1 MTLAPP
7 QQPIIIEIDDTSA
20 ESVQEHATNVSPTT
34 TKLPFLGSLAEKPPS
49 VENQAIL
56 DFLE

>member
-7 QQPIIIEIDDTSA
+7 QQPIITEVDDTSA
-20 ESVQEHATNVSPTT
+20 ESVQELATNVSPTT
-34 TKLPFLGSLAEKPPS
+34 TKPPFPGRLGEQTPS
-49 VENQAIL
+49 IENQAIL